1 MNTEI
6 AIIGGGICGLATAL
20 AAQQRGIHATVYE
33 STTQYKPVGA
43 GILLQTNAMSV
54 LDELGVAEAVRTQ
67 GAELGEVPFR
77 TPDGRRLAA
86 FDLSFEREQFGHG
99 FVAIHRATLQ
109 EILRSAL
116 DSAPEMGMECAAVST
131 PENPTVRFT
140 DGTTHSPDAVIGAD
154 GIGSTVRS
162 TVAPNAQPE
171 PAGCVAYRG
180 VTTVDDSTAAE
191 PGFEVW
197 GEGSFVG
204 CSPLGDGRTYW
215 YATTT
220 APLAPDGSA
229 ADRKAAL
236 SARFESY
243 PAPIPTLIESTP
255 AKEVILTPLAD
266 IPALDSWSTGAVAFA
281 GDAAHPMLPFAGQ
294 GAAQALEDAAVIATA
309 LDRYDSPET
318 AFAGYER
325 CRKPRAERI
334 VLASRRVGRLATI
347 DSTVGCR
354 LRNLAA
360 RLIPTRLTR
369 RLRATQAVP
378 SRLSAN

>member
-1 MNTEI
+1 MNREI
-6 AIIGGGICGLATAL
+6 AIIGGGICGLATAVAL
-20 AAQQRGIHATVYE
+20 QQRGIEPTVYE
-33 STTQYKPVGA
+33 STTAFQPVGA

-54 LDELGVAEAVRTQ
+54 LDDLGLAEAVRTQ
-67 GAELGEVPFR
+67 GAELTEIPFYSS
-77 TPDGRRLAA
+77 DGRRLAA

-99 FVAIHRATLQ
+99 FIAVHRATLQ
-109 EILRSAL
+109 ELLRSTL
-116 DSAPEMGMECAAVST
+116 DSDPEMGMECASVST

-140 DGTTHSPDAVIGAD
+140 DGTTHNPDAVIGAD
-154 GIGSTVRS
+154 GIGSAVRS

-180 VTTVDDSTAAE
+180 VTEVDGSTDAE

-220 APLAPDGSA
+220 DSLAPDGSA
-229 ADRKAAL
+229 ADRKTAL
-236 SARFESY
+236 SMRFESY

-255 AKEVILTPLAD
+255 AEEVIVTPLAD
-266 IPALDSWSTGAVAFA
+266 IRALDNWSIGAVTLA
-281 GDAAHPMLPFAGQ
+281 GDAVHPMLPFAGQ
-294 GAAQALEDAAVIATA
+294 GAAQALEDALVIAA
-309 LDRYDSPET
+309 AVDRHETLGT
-318 AFAGYER
+318 AFDAYER
-325 CRKPRAERI
+325 CRKPRAEQI
-334 VLASRRVGRLATI
+334 VSASHRLGRLATI
-347 DSTVGCR
+347 DSQRGCR

-360 RLIPTRLTR
+360 RLVPTRLTR

-378 SRLSAN
+378 TRLPAD

>member
-1 MNTEI
+1 MCAEI
-6 AIIGGGICGLATAL
+6 AIIGGGICGLATGVAL
-20 AAQQRGIHATVYE
+20 QQRGIQPTVYE
-33 STTQYKPVGA
+33 STTQYEPVGA
-43 GILLQTNAMSV
+43 GVLLQTNAMAV
-54 LDELGVAEAVRTQ
+54 LDELGLAEAVGTR
-67 GAELGEVPFR
+67 GAELTEVPFR
-77 TPDGRRLAA
+77 SPGGRRLAA

-116 DSAPEMGMECAAVST
+116 DSTPEMGMECASVSP
-131 PENPTVRFT
+131 PENPTVSFA
-140 DGTTHSPDAVIGAD
+140 DGTTHSHDAVIGAD

-162 TVAPNAQPE
+162 TIAPNAQPD

-180 VTTVDDSTAAE
+180 VTEVDDSTAAD

-215 YATTT
+215 YATTND
-220 APLAPDGSA
+220 PLAPDGSA
-229 ADRKAAL
+229 AERKAAL
-236 SARFESY
+236 AARFGSY
-243 PAPIPTLIESTP
+243 PAPVPMLIESTP
-255 AKEVILTPLAD
+255 PDEVIFTPLAD
-266 IPALDSWSTGAVAFA
+266 ILTLECWSTGAVTLA
-281 GDAAHPMLPFAGQ
+281 GDAAHTMLPFAGQ
-294 GAAQALEDAAVIATA
+294 GAAQALEDAAIIAA
-309 LDRYDSPET
+309 AIDRYETPGT
-318 AFAGYER
+318 AFAAYER

-360 RLIPTRLTR
+360 RRTPARLTR
-369 RLRATQAVP
+369 RLRAIQAVP